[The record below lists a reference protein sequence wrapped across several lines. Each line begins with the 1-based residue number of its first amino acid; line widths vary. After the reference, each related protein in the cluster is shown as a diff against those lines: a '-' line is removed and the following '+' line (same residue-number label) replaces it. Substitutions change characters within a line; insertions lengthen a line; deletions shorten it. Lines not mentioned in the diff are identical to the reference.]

1 MSALIA
7 HERSRPIALRR
18 RSLSAVALVATAA
31 VAFSTFW
38 AEPASMAFAATS
50 ASTTTATPLVVD
62 GMNLDAGGTAIVNEL
77 ERTQVAPGLVHVKY
91 ERLDAQGWQQ
101 VNILKAEL
109 SAETVRVGYLT
120 PPTVA
125 GTGGTVTEMT
135 DSVGALAGINL
146 DRFDIN
152 NSTAAAGWGVRD
164 GEILKSGNSD
174 AAPSIVI
181 DENGMGSLVDLLLQ
195 GTAGFGD
202 QSLPIT
208 GVNVFSMP
216 TDGLTLFNTQWG
228 SYSRTRVLAAGAG
241 IEVQVSALDGSVVSV
256 SDTVGDGQLPNDV
269 IALVANA
276 GTAAATQMATLEAGD
291 TVLIDYAIDAGAL
304 EVCEAAGAWH
314 RILTDGV
321 VEQINN
327 SELHPRTMV
336 GFSADG
342 ATAYFAVLGGR
353 SATARGMTLTEQG
366 QFMKELGAANATNA
380 DGGGSS
386 QMNVREAGDDFST
399 IQNTPSD
406 GFPRR
411 DGNGLGFFLSQPS
424 SGTLTGFNVTAQT
437 TGDHALRVFPG
448 LHRTLTADGH
458 DEANAPVDT
467 TGTNWATDADTLATV
482 SADGILTG
490 VTSGQTVVTATSG
503 AATGEASVDVLGP
516 ISRITT
522 DTQVLTLEAQGSTTD
537 VELVG
542 HDAQGFTA
550 PLEAADVTV
559 SNSNPAAFSVEA
571 QTDGSFL
578 VSATATDGTA
588 TLVFTAG
595 GQSVEVAASVPLEVR
610 VIDDFSDISGWT
622 TAQDRAPVG
631 SIEAGEGHEG
641 SGSIRLNYDFT
652 DSTGT
657 RGRYAVAPGA
667 VSGGTGGI
675 DIPGRPQK
683 LSVWLKGDG
692 NGSWL
697 RLQVMQANGVR
708 NWIDGPEGSEAR
720 HITWTG
726 WKRVEFSVPE
736 TFSFP
741 LKLERIRA
749 LETVAA
755 KQYTGALEFSKIY
768 AYLPPEG
775 IVAPEVERPTDAIV
789 TETGGTDDE
798 DLRVAVMS
806 DAQFVARDPES
817 YQVTGARKALQEIV
831 AEKPDVLLINGDLV
845 DEGSAADFELA
856 REILDEE
863 LAGVEFPWYYVPGN
877 HEIMGASIENFRAA
891 FGATSNVFDVQGTRF
906 ITTSSATGLL
916 RSDFAQ
922 VKETRDQLDAAAA
935 DPSVTG
941 VLFVSH
947 MPTNDPLATKSS
959 QLSDRNEAAMIDTW
973 LQDFRAES
981 GKSAA
986 YIAGHV
992 GAFHASSIDGVPYV
1006 INGNSGKG
1014 PASSPDNGG
1023 FTGWTML
1030 GIDPAQGAWAGATE
1044 PWLEVETKP
1053 RIDVGTLA
1061 LTAPETLI
1069 VGDTAEI
1076 SAEFGQDAGH
1086 DDRTVPAAWP
1096 VSTKWAGAGVFVGTA
1111 ADAPTGTIVAADPE
1125 TGTVTAVADGTAELR
1140 VTVRAETVSQQ
1151 ITVALRDF
1159 DLADAQVE
1167 VTGTPKVGATLTAAQ
1182 QGWTT
1187 PDGAELSLQWLRGD
1201 DEISGATG
1209 PTYTPTATDAAQ
1221 TLGVRATVTQFGY
1234 SPAVFVSNTVTVGT
1248 GDLELQ
1254 TAPVLSGVGAFGA
1267 TLTVTP
1273 AVWNMATNARYQW
1286 LRDGEVI
1293 ADADTNTYLVTAADA
1308 ARALSVRVT
1317 STAAGYG
1324 SATATTPALTIDQQP
1339 VVAQPQSPLID
1350 AELVDDNAGGV
1361 TVAVVDGRATLDLTG
1376 SSAREDDWLSAQGF
1390 SVATPLGWRQ
1400 VTGGAITVDVSAF
1413 APGSHKIA
1421 VFDLQNKLVGW
1432 APFEVA
1438 TPTTPS
1444 TPGSVGNATSAD
1456 ATPDELSST
1465 GFEAGGALAAL
1476 VLLVLGGGLLL
1487 VNHRRRS
1494 TAL

>member
-1 MSALIA
+1 MSAPIA
-7 HERSRPIALRR
+7 HQLIERVAPRRKCLGALA
-18 RSLSAVALVATAA
+18 LVAAAAVAL
-31 VAFSTFW
+31 STFW
-38 AEPASMAFAATS
+38 AAPASPVYAATS
-50 ASTTTATPLVVD
+50 AATTAQTPLVVD
-62 GMNLDAGGTAIVNEL
+62 GMNLDAGGTAVVNEL
-77 ERTQVAPGLVHVKY
+77 ERTVVAPGLVHVKY

-109 SAETVRVGYLT
+109 SADTVRVGYLT

-125 GTGGTVTEMT
+125 GNGGTVTEMT

-152 NSTAAAGWGVRD
+152 NSSAAAGWGVRD

-181 DENGMGSLVDLLLQ
+181 DKNGMGSLVDLLLQ
-195 GTAGFGD
+195 GTAAFGD

-216 TDGLTLFNTQWG
+216 SDGLTLFNRQWG
-228 SYSRTRVLAAGAG
+228 SYSRTRVLATGGG

-256 SDTVGDGQLPNDV
+256 SDTVGDGQLAENV
-269 IALVANA
+269 VALVANA
-276 GTAAATQMATLEAGD
+276 GSAAATQLATLEAGD
-291 TVLIDYAIDAGAL
+291 TVLIDYSIDAGAL
-304 EVCEAAGAWH
+304 EVREAGGAWH

-321 VEQINN
+321 VEQIND
-327 SELHPRTMV
+327 SALHPRTMV

-342 ATAYFAVLGGR
+342 STAYFAVLGGR
-353 SATARGMTLTEQG
+353 TTNARGMTLTEQG

-406 GFPRR
+406 GFPRH

-437 TGDHALRVFPG
+437 TGDHVLRVFPG

-467 TGTNWATDADTLATV
+467 VGTTWATDADHLATV

-503 AATGEASVDVLGP
+503 AATGETSVDVLGP
-516 ISRITT
+516 LSRITT
-522 DTQVLTLEAQGSTTD
+522 DTQVLTLEAQGSNTD

-559 SNSNPAAFSVEA
+559 SNSNPTAFSVEA
-571 QTDGSFL
+571 QTDGRFL
-578 VSATATDGTA
+578 VTATATDGTA
-588 TLVFTAG
+588 TLAFTAG
-595 GQSVEVAASVPLEVR
+595 GRSVEVAVSVPLEVR

-631 SIEAGEGHEG
+631 AIEAGEGHEG
-641 SGSIRLNYDFT
+641 SASIRLNYDFT
-652 DSTGT
+652 DSTAT

-755 KQYTGALEFSKIY
+755 KQYTGSLEFSKIY

-775 IVAPEVERPTDAIV
+775 IVAPVTPRPTDAIV

-798 DLRVAVMS
+798 ELRVAVMS

-817 YQVTGARKALQEIV
+817 YQVTGVRKSLQEIV
-831 AEKPDVLLINGDLV
+831 AEQPDVLLINGDLV
-845 DEGSAADFELA
+845 DEGSTADFELA

-863 LAGVEFPWYYVPGN
+863 LAGVDFPWYYVPGN
-877 HEIMGASIENFRAA
+877 HEIMGASIDNFRAA
-891 FGATSNVFDVQGTRF
+891 FGATSNVFDVNGTRF

-947 MPTNDPLATKSS
+947 MPTNDPLPTKSS
-959 QLSDRNEAAMIDTW
+959 QLSDRNEAAMIDDW

-986 YIAGHV
+986 YVAGHV
-992 GAFHASSIDGVPYV
+992 GAFHTSSIDGVPYV

-1014 PASSPDNGG
+1014 PATTPDNGG

-1030 GIDPAQGAWAGATE
+1030 GIDPTQGVWADATE

-1053 RIDVGTLA
+1053 RIDAGTLV
-1061 LTAPETLI
+1061 LTAPDSLL
-1069 VGDTAEI
+1069 VGDSAQM
-1076 SAEFGQDAGH
+1076 SAEFGQDSGH
-1086 DDRTVPAAWP
+1086 DNRTVPAAWP
-1096 VSTKWAGAGVFVGTA
+1096 VSTQWAGTGVFVGSA
-1111 ADAPTGTIVAADPE
+1111 ADAPAGTIVAADPT
-1125 TGTVTAVADGTAELR
+1125 TGTVTAVADGTAELQ
-1140 VTVRAETVSQQ
+1140 VAVRSETDVQQ
-1151 ITVALRDF
+1151 ITVSLRDF
-1159 DLADAQVE
+1159 DLSDAQVD
-1167 VTGTPKVGATLTAAQ
+1167 VTGTPKVGAILTAVQ
-1182 QGWTT
+1182 EGWTT
-1187 PDGAELSLQWLRGD
+1187 PAGAELSLQWLRNG
-1201 DEISGATG
+1201 EAISGATG
-1209 PTYTPTATDAAQ
+1209 LTYVPTATDAAQ
-1221 TLGVRATVTQFGY
+1221 ALGVRATVTKSGY
-1234 SPAVFVSNTVTVGT
+1234 SPAVIDANTVTVGT
-1248 GDLELQ
+1248 GDLDLQ
-1254 TAPVLSGVGAFGA
+1254 QAPTLSGVGALGA
-1267 TLTVTP
+1267 NLSVTP
-1273 AVWNMATNARYQW
+1273 AGWNTATSDAYQW
-1286 LRDGEVI
+1286 LRDGAVIDGADANTYTVI
-1293 ADADTNTYLVTAADA
+1293 ANDG
-1308 ARALSVRVT
+1308 ARKLSVRVT
-1317 STAAGYG
+1317 SSAAGYG
-1324 SATATTPALTIDQQP
+1324 SATVTTAAVAIDRDP
-1339 VVAQPQSPLID
+1339 VIAQPRSPLTD
-1350 AELVDDNAGGV
+1350 EELVAGNAGALAVEVVNGLA
-1361 TVAVVDGRATLDLTG
+1361 TVSVSG
-1376 SSAREDDWLSAQGF
+1376 SRVSEGDWLSAVGF
-1390 SVATPLGWRQ
+1390 SVATPLGWHR
-1400 VTGGAITVDVSAF
+1400 VAGGAITVDVSAF
-1413 APGSHKIA
+1413 TPGAHKVA
-1421 VFDLQNKLVGW
+1421 VFDLQNVLVGW
-1432 APFEVA
+1432 AAFEVA
-1438 TPTTPS
+1438 PAS
-1444 TPGSVGNATSAD
+1444 TGASA
-1456 ATPDELSST
+1456 ASELSST
-1465 GFEAGGALAAL
+1465 GFEADGAITAV
-1476 VLLVLGGGLLL
+1476 VLLLLMGGGLLL
-1487 VNHRRRS
+1487 VNRRR
-1494 TAL
+1494 TAAQ